1 MLFNQLNMKLTILLP
16 VLLIGFCFA
25 CASNKESGENDSEGS
40 TIQEQPVAPAPGTAV
55 AEIVITNAIKSDEND
70 GWIVSFTIS
79 KIIGYGSATKPLPE
93 KIGSLKLSK
102 SVLEKS
108 GKKEIRKNEKLIF
121 VLAGRQSMDQST
133 ESQSGWSIIEIRE
146 I

>member
-1 MLFNQLNMKLTILLP
+1 MKLSILLP

-25 CASNKESGENDSEGS
+25 CASNKESGENDSEGL

-55 AEIVITNAIKSDEND
+55 AEVVITNAIQSDQNSD
-70 GWIVSFTIS
+70 WIVNFDVS
-79 KIIGYGSATKPLPE
+79 KVIGYGSATKPLPE
-93 KIGSLKLSK
+93 KIDSLNLSK

-121 VLAGRQSMDQST
+121 VLAGRQSMDHNT
-133 ESQSGWSIIEIRE
+133 ESQSSWSIIEIRE